1 MQRRRKKL
9 KNLNLPVLK
18 VIFAAGGTGGHIFP
32 AIAIADEIKK
42 KFPDAEILFIGAKG
56 RIEEKIVP
64 QNNYNIKLIEIAGF
78 NREKYLMN
86 ISLPMKVVGS
96 VLKSRRIIK
105 EFKPDVVIGTGG
117 FVCGPVIY
125 AANRLKVPV
134 LLQEGNSYPGKT
146 IQYLSK
152 KAGKVVLTFEDSNK
166 YVKRKD
172 NILNI
177 AHPIRTSLKLI
188 DKREALKSFNL
199 PVENKTIFIFGAS
212 QGARGINVALDKIAP
227 KLYEKNINLIWQTG
241 VPDFKFYNDKYKQF
255 SDKIKI
261 LDFIEK
267 IAYAFSAA
275 DLVIC
280 RSGITSIMEI
290 AYLELPAILIPLPTS
305 AENHQE
311 MNARSMM
318 NRKAAVML
326 LQKDLDKEMYNTIE
340 KYLYGEN
347 LLNELKTNISKFSDI
362 NAASKIADEVIKLAK
377 L

>member
-1 MQRRRKKL
+1 M
-9 KNLNLPVLK
+9 PTLK

-42 KFPDAEILFIGAKG
+42 KIADTEILFIGAKG

-78 NREKYLMN
+78 NREKFWLN
-86 ISLPMKVVGS
+86 ATLPMKVIGS
-96 VLKSRRIIK
+96 VLKSKKIIK
-105 EFKPDVVIGTGG
+105 EFKPNVVVGTGG
-117 FVCGPVIY
+117 FVCGPVVY
-125 AANRLKVPV
+125 AANKLNVPV
-134 LLQEGNSYPGKT
+134 LLQEGNSYPGRT
-146 IQYLSK
+146 IQFHSK
-152 KAGKVVLTFEDSNK
+152 KAEKVILTFEESNK
-166 YVKRKD
+166 YVKRQD
-172 NILNI
+172 NVMNI

-188 DKREALKSFNL
+188 DKKEALKSFNL
-199 PVENKTIFIFGAS
+199 PIENKTIFIFGAS
-212 QGARGINVALDKIAP
+212 QGARGINIALDKIAL

-241 VPDFKFYNDKYKQF
+241 VPDFKHYSEKYAQY

-261 LDFIEK
+261 LDFIQS

-318 NRKAAVML
+318 NKKAAVML
-326 LQKDLDKEMYNTIE
+326 LQKDLDDEMYSTIE
-340 KYLYGEN
+340 KYLYNEE
-347 LLNELKTNISKFSDI
+347 LLSELRTNVSKFSDI